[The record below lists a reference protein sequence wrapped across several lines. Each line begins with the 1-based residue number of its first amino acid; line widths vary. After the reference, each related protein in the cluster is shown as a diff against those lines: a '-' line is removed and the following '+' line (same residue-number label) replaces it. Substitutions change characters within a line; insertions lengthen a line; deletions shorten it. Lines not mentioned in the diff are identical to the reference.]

1 MCTCVMFFFC
11 KQKTS
16 YEMRISDLSSDVCSS
31 DRCLSSVRASIAAF
45 SSIRL
50 LVVAN
55 SPPLSVRRVS
65 PYCSTAPQPPGP
77 GLPLQAPSVWIV
89 TVLAM
94 RNESFMSTFYRPCPP
109 RHSEKM
115 ILRRHDHSHPDR
127 KSKRLHSRH

>member
-1 MCTCVMFFFC
+1 M
-11 KQKTS
+11 
-16 YEMRISDLSSDVCSS
+16 
-31 DRCLSSVRASIAAF
+31 
-45 SSIRL
+45 RL

-115 ILRRHDHSHPDR
+115 ILRRHDHSHPITASDPSLSHFGDR
-127 KSKRLHSRH
+127 PDERRVGKECVCTCRSR

>member
-1 MCTCVMFFFC
+1 M
-11 KQKTS
+11 
-16 YEMRISDLSSDVCSS
+16 
-31 DRCLSSVRASIAAF
+31 
-45 SSIRL
+45 RL

-115 ILRRHDHSHPDR
+115 ILRRHDHRSEEHTSELQSLMR
-127 KSKRLHSRH
+127 ISYAVFCLKKKNTKIINQSKE